1 MLVDERRNKIKE
13 IVLKEKS
20 VRVADLVRW
29 FNVSEETIRRDLSK
43 LEKEGLV
50 KKTYGGAILAEELQS
65 AMLFIPPVQQRKV
78 QFYQEKDII
87 GRRAAEMIFDGSTVI
102 LDAGSTTWSISKYI
116 SSCEGIT
123 VVTNSIDIAQELS
136 KDDKVE
142 VIVVGGK
149 LIKKSMSLV
158 GPQAEK
164 AFRSYNADIVF
175 LGVSGIS
182 LNKGF
187 TSSDIYEA
195 EIKRTM
201 MFAAQKRVIV
211 ADHSKFERQGLITFA
226 DFKEI
231 DAVVTSSLVDREL
244 LKAIKDLGIEVIVC
258 EVTEDASEA
267 CL

>member
-1 MLVDERRNKIKE
+1 MLVDERRNKIRE
-13 IVLKEKS
+13 IILKEKS

-29 FNVSEETIRRDLSK
+29 FNVSEETIRRDLNE

-50 KKTYGGAILAEELQS
+50 KKAYGGAILVEELQS
-65 AMLFIPPVQQRKV
+65 AMMFIPPVQQRKV
-78 QFYQEKDII
+78 QFFQEKDII
-87 GRRAAEMIFDGSTVI
+87 GRRAAELVSDGSTVI
-102 LDAGSTTWSISKYI
+102 LDAGSTTWSVSKYLNKY
-116 SSCEGIT
+116 EGIT
-123 VVTNSIDIAQELS
+123 VVTNSVDIAQEFS

-149 LIKKSMSLV
+149 LVKKSMSLV

-175 LGVSGIS
+175 FGVSGIS

-195 EIKRTM
+195 EVKRTM
-201 MFAAQKRVIV
+201 MFAARKRVIV
-211 ADHSKFERQGLITFA
+211 ADHSKFEKQGLITFA
-226 DFKEI
+226 DFKDI
-231 DAVVTSSLVDREL
+231 DVVVTSNLVDEEL
-244 LKAIKDLGIEVIVC
+244 LKAVQDLGVEVIVC

-267 CL
+267 YV